1 MLLISSTGIIWYFD
15 TANSWTWVS
24 NIMRYIEPQ
33 VRYIAAKYWTLLKNI
48 EPKVQYIM
56 AAIYWTPLWFSFAI
70 GERGFKISWPWYIN
84 PLPLSNSNWRRGSKY
99 YVLIYRTSDY
109 HCYCRRGSK
118 YYGCNHWTPLYF
130 QLERGF
136 KISWSWYNDT
146 LLRDTRS

>member
-1 MLLISSTGIIWYFD
+1 
-15 TANSWTWVS
+15 
-24 NIMRYIEPQ
+24 MRYILNP
-33 VRYIAAKYWTLLKNI
+33 RFDISLRNI
-48 EPKVQYIM
+48 EPSHKILN
-56 AAIYWTPLWFSFAI
+56 P
-70 GERGFKISWPWYIN
+70 GFNISWPLYIEH
-84 PLPLSNSNWRRGSKY
+84 PFDFHLLLERGGSKY
-99 YVLIYRTSDY
+99 HSRDISTPFLYPIPTGEGVQNITSWYIKPPSDY

>member
-1 MLLISSTGIIWYFD
+1 
-15 TANSWTWVS
+15 
-24 NIMRYIEPQ
+24 MRYILNP
-33 VRYIAAKYWTLLKNI
+33 RFDISLRNI
-48 EPKVQYIM
+48 EPSHKILN
-56 AAIYWTPLWFSFAI
+56 P
-70 GERGFKISWPWYIN
+70 GFNISWPLYIEH
-84 PLPLSNSNWRRGSKY
+84 PFDFHLLLERGGSKYHGRDISTPPSFTNSNWRRGSKY

>member
-1 MLLISSTGIIWYFD
+1 
-15 TANSWTWVS
+15 
-24 NIMRYIEPQ
+24 MRYILNP
-33 VRYIAAKYWTLLKNI
+33 RFDISLRNI
-48 EPKVQYIM
+48 EPSHKILN
-56 AAIYWTPLWFSFAI
+56 P
-70 GERGFKISWPWYIN
+70 GFNISWPLYIEH
-84 PLPLSNSNWRRGSKY
+84 PFDFHLLLERGGSKYHGHDISTPPSFTNSNWRRGSKY
-99 YVLIYRTSDY
+99 YVLIYRTPPSDY

>member
-1 MLLISSTGIIWYFD
+1 
-15 TANSWTWVS
+15 
-24 NIMRYIEPQ
+24 MRYILNP
-33 VRYIAAKYWTLLKNI
+33 RFDISLRNI
-48 EPKVQYIM
+48 EPSHKILNPGFNISWPLYIEHPFDFHLLLERGGSEYHGRD
-56 AAIYWTPLWFSFAI
+56 ISTPPFFYQFQL
-70 GERGFKISWPWYIN
+70 EKGFKILRPDISTP
-84 PLPLSNSNWRRGSKY
+84 P
-99 YVLIYRTSDY
+99 SDY